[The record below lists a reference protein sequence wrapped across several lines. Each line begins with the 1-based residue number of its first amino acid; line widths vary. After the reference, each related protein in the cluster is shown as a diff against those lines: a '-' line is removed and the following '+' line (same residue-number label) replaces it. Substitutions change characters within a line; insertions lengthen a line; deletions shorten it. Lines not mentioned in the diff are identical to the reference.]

1 MNVLRSKNLWK
12 LTFGPGQLLV
22 DGMIERFLRQPTQRR
37 GSLRSEA
44 DGIWT
49 AVPRPARS
57 EPIGRVPVNRCR
69 LLLGRDRST
78 G

>member
-22 DGMIERFLRQPTQRR
+22 DGMIERFLRQPTQWRA
-37 GSLRSEA
+37 SLRSEA

-49 AVPRPARS
+49 AVPHPALGAAWLRAGQS
-57 EPIGRVPVNRCR
+57 VW
-69 LLLGRDRST
+69 LL
-78 G
+78 